1 MSNRERG
8 DSWDFSRG
16 GLFVSEPGL
25 LYLHLMQSQLHTCS
39 YQSDSVASSSRGLEK
54 VVSIEIR
61 ELPDFVNPSPM
72 MFLLI
77 KYWKK
82 ISEGAATLSLNYLEK
97 IRSPALTIGEAS
109 CS

>member
-1 MSNRERG
+1 M
-8 DSWDFSRG
+8 
-16 GLFVSEPGL
+16 GL
-25 LYLHLMQSQLHTCS
+25 LERWPLCERAWLVVLRPYAISITCS
-39 YQSDSVASSSRGLEK
+39 YQSDSVASTWRGLEK
-54 VVSIEIR
+54 AVSIEIR

-97 IRSPALTIGEAS
+97 IRSPGIDHSEKHHVAEAH
-109 CS
+109 

>member
-1 MSNRERG
+1 M
-8 DSWDFSRG
+8 
-16 GLFVSEPGL
+16 SEPGL
-25 LYLHLMQSQLHTCS
+25 LYLDLMQSQLH
-39 YQSDSVASSSRGLEK
+39 
-54 VVSIEIR
+54 VVISQIPLLLPGEDSIEIR

-97 IRSPALTIGEAS
+97 IRSSGIDHRRS
-109 CS
+109 IM